1 MLTSIAKLKAIKRKS
16 GRYTQEGRQ
25 TDLNLAHRER
35 RLVDDRANV
44 PSGRRPAVHGDL
56 QGNPIHGL
64 QRGGDRHAGYG
75 TGQADA
81 RPSRGSTR
89 LECCRECDQRRA
101 E

>member
-1 MLTSIAKLKAIKRKS
+1 VLTSIAKLKAISGKS

-35 RLVDDRANV
+35 RFVDDRANV
-44 PSGRRPAVHGDL
+44 PSGRCPAVHSDL

-64 QRGGDRHAGYG
+64 ERGGDRHACYG
-75 TGQADA
+75 TGQAA
-81 RPSRGSTR
+81 GRPSRRSTR

>member
-56 QGNPIHGL
+56 QGDPIHGL

-75 TGQADA
+75 TG
-81 RPSRGSTR
+81 
-89 LECCRECDQRRA
+89 
-101 E
+101 